1 MRLAFLLALVLL
13 ASAFSLN
20 TVLESIIEKKQHES
34 NTYHT
39 IADIFQNFY
48 KNEYAKKATPFDE
61 FLVADCTAQLAV
73 ECAFDIEKTVV
84 ACAAAFESGGA
95 NIIADLKCTKD
106 LLADKKTCWPC
117 ICYEAQ
123 KKSWHIIGC

>member
-1 MRLAFLLALVLL
+1 MIRAAIQEERV
-13 ASAFSLN
+13 
-20 TVLESIIEKKQHES
+20 TKV
-34 NTYHT
+34 
-39 IADIFQNFY
+39 
-48 KNEYAKKATPFDE
+48 TPFEE

-117 ICYEAQ
+117 ICYEA
-123 KKSWHIIGC
+123 KKKGWHIIGC